1 MMVILLLLFLGSIQ
15 HSGSKPSTSNI
26 NMNNVKIKTK
36 GSQHASAMTEQDT
49 SGQCSIIC
57 NFVQSQFGQA
67 RKTLNCDGRKHDLS
81 HCRTANAVDGDGPNG
96 CTIVTCDGRKVDL
109 SQNNPVS
116 NGQTNGDG
124 QTCSRQPG
132 IAAMN
137 VNGVCHRCRGN
148 QHYRNN
154 QVICDG
160 TKVDQ
165 NGRPIDQNQNNPVW
179 TGNDIRGQNGRNIDQ
194 NPNVQD
200 FSGQTIG
207 DGQSFSQ
214 VQGPDGRGKQ
224 CFNGICHTCR
234 GNQKMVNGKY
244 TCDDK
249 TVDQN
254 QNNPVWTGNDI
265 RGQTFRGQ
273 DINQD
278 QTNGFN
284 SNTVRQG
291 GRNNDMNQ
299 NDLLGPGG
307 KDYDNYDIK
316 DWINWANTIKQLQL
330 FEEKGGKPSAGGE
343 KGGEP

>member
-1 MMVILLLLFLGSIQ
+1 
-15 HSGSKPSTSNI
+15 
-26 NMNNVKIKTK
+26 MNNVKIKTK

-57 NFVQSQFGQA
+57 TRLQSQFGQA

-81 HCRTANAVDGDGPNG
+81 HCRTANAVPSGDGPNG

-116 NGQTNGDG
+116 NAGQTNGDG
-124 QTCSRQPG
+124 QTCIQVQST
-132 IAAMN
+132 IA
-137 VNGVCHRCRGN
+137 VWYRNGVCHRCRGN
-148 QHYRNN
+148 QHLRNN
-154 QVICDG
+154 QVFCDG
-160 TKVDQ
+160 TEVDQ
-165 NGRPIDQNQNNPVW
+165 NGRPI
-179 TGNDIRGQNGRNIDQ
+179 
-194 NPNVQD
+194 
-200 FSGQTIG
+200 
-207 DGQSFSQ
+207 
-214 VQGPDGRGKQ
+214 
-224 CFNGICHTCR
+224 
-234 GNQKMVNGKY
+234 
-244 TCDDK
+244 
-249 TVDQN
+249 DQN

-291 GRNNDMNQ
+291 DHDHDHDH
-299 NDLLGPGG
+299 DLLGPGG